1 MDVQLSESLTEEILG
16 SSVRGGA
23 ASEADSGHP
32 SVAEHV
38 EELVVDGLAVLA
50 GHLEQLLPD
59 LVGKTE
65 TVDVGVRP
73 EVTPGDDMEIV
84 DTEPG
89 GDLQQ
94 RIRTVLAPNRLLHL
108 SSSNSIT
115 PPAKFSVYF
124 CLSLLCCH
132 HHLDP
137 NIVLLYVILA

>member
-38 EELVVDGLAVLA
+38 EELVIDGLAVLT
-50 GHLEQLLPD
+50 GHLEQLLSD

-115 PPAKFSVYF
+115 PPPEPNAHKLQVVY
-124 CLSLLCCH
+124 CTLLGNNYITECH
-132 HHLDP
+132 H
-137 NIVLLYVILA
+137 